1 MKSEHYDWII
11 VGSGFGGSVSA
22 LRLTEKGY
30 RVLVIEQGRRF
41 APDDFPQNNRDFKN
55 WLWNPARGLRG
66 IMQMSFFKHVT
77 VMHGVGVGG
86 GSLAYANTL
95 PMPNEEFFIATSW
108 GHLAN
113 WKEELESHYAVARRM
128 LGAATV
134 QVRGEG
140 DEILHEIAKEIDR
153 EEHHR
158 PTEVSVFFGEPGRKV
173 PDPYFDGEGPDRVG
187 CNYCGACTTGCRV
200 GAKNTLDKN
209 YLYLAEK
216 HGAQILPETEVT
228 AVRPMDGGGY
238 KVETRG
244 AFNADEVRS
253 YTCGR
258 AVLSAGVL
266 GTVPLLL
273 RMKEDPTGLPH
284 LSERLGD
291 SIRTNNESVIGV
303 ISPEHDHDFSSGVT
317 INSILQTDEHSH
329 LEPIRYGEG
338 SGFIRFMIFPHAPGA
353 TLLTRVGKAIYSFL
367 RQPIRWL
374 RALAVRDHAK
384 QGLILLYMR
393 SLEGTLRLRLGRSLL
408 TGFKRSPITELDEG
422 TAPPKAFM
430 PEATELATRFAE
442 KVRGVTVTMLTETL
456 LGTPSTA
463 HILGGACMGSSPE
476 SGLIDDRHEVFG
488 YPGLYVIDGSAVS
501 ANPGVNPALT
511 ITALAERAMSYIPAK
526 AGPI

>member
-1 MKSEHYDWII
+1 
-11 VGSGFGGSVSA
+11 
-22 LRLTEKGY
+22 
-30 RVLVIEQGRRF
+30 
-41 APDDFPQNNRDFKN
+41 
-55 WLWNPARGLRG
+55 
-66 IMQMSFFKHVT
+66 MQMSFFKHVT

-200 GAKNTLDKN
+200 GAKNTLDQN
-209 YLYLAEK
+209 YLYLAER
-216 HGAQILPETEVT
+216 HGAEILPETEVT

-244 AFNADEVRS
+244 SFNADEVRS

-258 AVLSAGVL
+258 VVLSAGVL

-303 ISPEHDHDFSSGVT
+303 ISPEDEHDFASGVT
-317 INSILQTDEHSH
+317 LNSILQTDDHSH

-338 SGFIRFMIFPHAPGA
+338 SGFIRFMIFPHAPGV

-393 SLEGTLRLRLGRSLL
+393 SRRGHATAAAWTERAHGGSSAGPSPSSTREPHRRRHSCRKQPSLRRDLPRRSGAL
-408 TGFKRSPITELDEG
+408 
-422 TAPPKAFM
+422 
-430 PEATELATRFAE
+430 
-442 KVRGVTVTMLTETL
+442 TVTMLTETL